1 MSSLRLL
8 KLRNLNNASAK
19 SATLLN
25 RNISNMASRRMATAA
40 QAQPKTPIDAN
51 APGPMLRFQNN
62 LPKLP
67 VPALQGTL
75 QKYLNSVRPLL
86 SDEDYKQTEQLV
98 KDFEAPG
105 GLGPKLQER
114 LLARANNPEIVN
126 WLEDWWLDQG
136 YMGYRDPVVIYVSYF
151 FYYKDDKLR
160 KLPATRA
167 AAITTAALEFKQQ
180 VVSQTLEPE
189 YAKGEPMCM
198 DSYKYMFN
206 NCRMP
211 KKPSDY
217 EAIYDPSK
225 HSHIIAIRKNK
236 FYAIDT
242 IHDGQ
247 QLSTS
252 ELEQQFQRVID
263 LAGEE
268 KGAAIGALT
277 AENRDI
283 WTDSRELLL
292 AANPNNK
299 NLLNQIESSSFV
311 VCLDDNTPVT
321 RDEGVR
327 DCWHGDGR
335 NRFYDKPLQFIVFDN
350 GKAGFMG
357 EHSCMDGTATCRL
370 NEYVCEGLKNKT
382 VNHGPEN
389 IRNTIPQPTELKF
402 QLDTKTEQAVQSAET
417 NFDQLIAKNEMTVLA
432 YQGYGKNLIKKFKS
446 SPDGFTQMIIQLAYY
461 KMFGVSRPTYES
473 AQTRKFQRGRT
484 ETARSVTT
492 ESVAFVKAMEDPYAT
507 NDEKVGL
514 FRKALKAQ
522 GAYMAD
528 CVNGQGADRHLFGL
542 KNSLQANEEAA
553 LFKDPAYAY
562 SSHWYLSTSQLSS
575 ENFDGYGWGPVVGDG
590 FGCAYMIKNNAL
602 QFNIASLKDLE
613 VHGKKFTNG
622 THHFKQA
629 LEDAANDLRELV
641 ESEITSEAKL

>member
-1 MSSLRLL
+1 M
-8 KLRNLNNASAK
+8 
-19 SATLLN
+19 T
-25 RNISNMASRRMATAA
+25 SRRMATAA
-40 QAQPKTPIDAN
+40 QVQPKTPVDTN

-75 QKYLNSVRPLL
+75 QKYLKSVRPLL
-86 SDEDYKQTEQLV
+86 SDEDYKKTEQLV

-105 GLGPKLQER
+105 GIGQKLQER
-114 LLARANNPEIVN
+114 LVAHANNPEVVN
-126 WLEDWWLDQG
+126 WLEDWWLDQA

-167 AAITTAALEFKQQ
+167 AAMTTAALEFKQQ
-180 VVSQTLEPE
+180 IVNQTLEPE

-225 HSHIIAIRKNK
+225 HSHIIAMRKNK
-236 FYAIDT
+236 FYVIDT

-268 KGAAIGALT
+268 KGSAIGALT

-292 AANPNNK
+292 AAHPNNK
-299 NLLNQIESSSFV
+299 NALNQIESSSFV
-311 VCLDDNTPVT
+311 VCLDDSTPVT
-321 RDEGVR
+321 RDEAVR
-327 DCWHGDGR
+327 ECWHGDGR

-370 NEYVCEGLKNKT
+370 NEYVCEGLKNNT
-382 VNHGPEN
+382 VNHGPEK
-389 IRNTIPQPTELKF
+389 IRNNLPQPTELKF
-402 QLDTKTEQAVQSAET
+402 HLDNKSEKAIQSAES
-417 NFDQLIAKNEMTVLA
+417 NFDSLIAKNEMTVLA

-473 AQTRKFQRGRT
+473 AQTRKYQRGRT

-492 ESVAFVKAMEDPYAT
+492 ESVAFVKTMEDPYAT
-507 NDEKVGL
+507 NEEKIAS

-528 CVNGQGADRHLFGL
+528 CVNGHGVDRHLFGL
-542 KNSLQANEEAA
+542 KNSLKSNEDAS

-575 ENFDGYGWGPVVGDG
+575 ENFDGYGWGPVVSDG

-613 VHGKKFTNG
+613 VHGKKFING

-629 LEDAANDLRELV
+629 LEDAANDLRDLMETELNAD
-641 ESEITSEAKL
+641 AKL